1 MLSSSKHGFT
11 AKRTLRQAQGDK
23 WIVMLS
29 SSKHG
34 FTAKRT
40 LRQAQ
45 GDKWIV
51 MLSLSKHGLTGSL
64 LHVEDRRRIDAC
76 GK

>member
-1 MLSSSKHGFT
+1 MLS
-11 AKRTLRQAQGDK
+11 L
-23 WIVMLS
+23 
-29 SSKHG
+29 SKHG

-51 MLSLSKHGLTGSL
+51 MLSLSKHGLTGRL
-64 LHVEDRRRIDAC
+64 LYVEDRRRIDAC